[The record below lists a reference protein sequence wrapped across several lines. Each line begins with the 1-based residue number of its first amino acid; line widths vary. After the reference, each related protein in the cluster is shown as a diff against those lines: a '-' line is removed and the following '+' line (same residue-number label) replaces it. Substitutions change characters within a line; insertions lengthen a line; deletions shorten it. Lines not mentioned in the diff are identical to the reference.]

1 MAYCNEPAPLSA
13 AQNDRLIRFGA
24 IVKAELERS
33 GASVALI
40 ARSGLDLSRFG
51 QRYSHAGVSLKAG
64 PESPWAVRQLYFD
77 CDERRPRLFDQGMA
91 AFVLGGDEPTLGYV
105 SVLLLPPAPAAALE
119 STALDNRQALALLGR
134 EYSANAYPFSPRYQ
148 NCNQWVAELLAIA
161 WGPGHETGG
170 ATDERER
177 APAMLRC
184 RALLGSYPRSCK
196 RWVAELLATAWRP
209 AGAAGGEM
217 DGAADQRERAQAWLR
232 SEGYEATVFD
242 VGWRALMWA
251 GNFIPWVHGDDH
263 PAEDV
268 EQQIYR
274 VSMPTSIEA
283 FVRRKLPDSER
294 LEFCHTETQ
303 VVIRRGWEPI
313 AEGCQAGPGDRV
325 ISLE

>member
-1 MAYCNEPAPLSA
+1 MACALGTVVTTAHAGLAAYCNEPAPLSA

-33 GASVALI
+33 GDSVALI

-91 AFVLGGDEPTLGYV
+91 AFVLGGDEPSLGYV

-119 STALDNRQALALLGR
+119 RTALDNRQALALLGS
-134 EYSANAYPFSPRYQ
+134 EYSANAYPFSLRYQ
-148 NCNQWVAELLAIA
+148 NCNQWVAELLATA
-161 WGPGHETGG
+161 WGPANPTGGETGN
-170 ATDERER
+170 AD
-177 APAMLRC
+177 
-184 RALLGSYPRSCK
+184 
-196 RWVAELLATAWRP
+196 
-209 AGAAGGEM
+209 
-217 DGAADQRERAQAWLR
+217 DGRERAQNWLR
-232 SEGYEATVFD
+232 GEGFEPTVFD

-251 GNFIPWVHGDDH
+251 GAFIPWVHGDDH
-263 PAEDV
+263 PAEDT
-268 EQQIYR
+268 ERQIYR
-274 VSMPTSIEA
+274 VSMPASIET
-283 FVRRKLPDSER
+283 FVRRRLPGATR

-313 AEGCQAGPGDRV
+313 AEGCRAGEQDTV
-325 ISLE
+325 IALD

>member
-1 MAYCNEPAPLSA
+1 MTTLGTGDAHAGLVAYCNEPAPLSA

-33 GASVALI
+33 GTSVALI

-134 EYSANAYPFSPRYQ
+134 DYSANAYPFSPRYQ
-148 NCNQWVAELLAIA
+148 NCNQWVAELLATA
-161 WGPGHETGG
+161 WGPGG
-170 ATDERER
+170 ATR
-177 APAMLRC
+177 
-184 RALLGSYPRSCK
+184 
-196 RWVAELLATAWRP
+196 
-209 AGAAGGEM
+209 GEM
-217 DGAADQRERAQAWLR
+217 DGASDQRERAQAWLR
-232 SEGYEATVFD
+232 SEGYAATVFD

-251 GNFIPWVHGDDH
+251 GNFIPWVHADDH

-274 VSMPTSIEA
+274 VSMPASIEA
-283 FVRRKLPDSER
+283 FVRRKLPDATR
-294 LEFCHTETQ
+294 LEFCHTEAQ

-313 AEGCQAGPGDRV
+313 AEGCQAGMQDTV
-325 ISLE
+325 IALE

>member
-1 MAYCNEPAPLSA
+1 MACTLGTAGTTAHAALAAYCNEPAPLSA

-119 STALDNRQALALLGR
+119 RTALDNRQALALLGR

-161 WGPGHETGG
+161 WGTGGGMGDGTGGEPGH
-170 ATDERER
+170 
-177 APAMLRC
+177 
-184 RALLGSYPRSCK
+184 
-196 RWVAELLATAWRP
+196 ATA
-209 AGAAGGEM
+209 GASG
-217 DGAADQRERAQAWLR
+217 QRERAQAWL
-232 SEGYEATVFD
+232 SGEGYEATVFD

-251 GNFIPWVHGDDH
+251 GNLIPWVHGDDH
-263 PAEDV
+263 PAEDT

-274 VSMPTSIEA
+274 VSMPASIEA
-283 FVRRKLPDSER
+283 FVRRRLPGTTR
-294 LEFCHTETQ
+294 MEFCHTETQ
-303 VVIRRGWEPI
+303 VVIRRGWKPI
-313 AEGCQAGPGDRV
+313 ADGCRAGAQDTV
-325 ISLE
+325 ITLE

>member
-1 MAYCNEPAPLSA
+1 VACALTTLGNGAAHAGLVAYCDEPAPLSA

-64 PESPWAVRQLYFD
+64 PESPWAVRQLYFY

-91 AFVLGGDEPTLGYV
+91 AFVLGGDEPALGYV
-105 SVLLLPPAPAAALE
+105 SVLLLPPVPAAALE
-119 STALDNRQALALLGR
+119 RTALDNRQALALLGR

-148 NCNQWVAELLAIA
+148 NCNQWVAELLATA
-161 WGPGHETGG
+161 WGPDGSTGGETVGETGHDTPAAAG
-170 ATDERER
+170 ERER
-177 APAMLRC
+177 A
-184 RALLGSYPRSCK
+184 
-196 RWVAELLATAWRP
+196 
-209 AGAAGGEM
+209 
-217 DGAADQRERAQAWLR
+217 QQWLR

-242 VGWRALMWA
+242 VRWRALMWA
-251 GNFIPWVHGDDH
+251 GAFIPWVRGDDH

-268 EQQIYR
+268 GQQLYR
-274 VSMPTSIEA
+274 VSMPASIEA
-283 FVRRKLPDSER
+283 FVRRQLPDATR

-313 AEGCQAGPGDRV
+313 AEGCRAGAQDTV
-325 ISLE
+325 IALE

>member
-1 MAYCNEPAPLSA
+1 M
-13 AQNDRLIRFGA
+13 
-24 IVKAELERS
+24 
-33 GASVALI
+33 ALI

-51 QRYSHAGVSLKAG
+51 QRYSHAGVSLKTG
-64 PESPWAVRQLYFD
+64 PESPWAVRQLYLD

-91 AFVLGGDEPTLGYV
+91 AFVLGSEEPALGYV

-119 STALDNRQALALLGR
+119 RTALDNRQALALLGR

-148 NCNQWVAELLAIA
+148 NCNQWVAELLATA
-161 WGPGHETGG
+161 WGPGGATRGEAGGETGHDTPAAAG
-170 ATDERER
+170 ERERER
-177 APAMLRC
+177 A
-184 RALLGSYPRSCK
+184 
-196 RWVAELLATAWRP
+196 
-209 AGAAGGEM
+209 
-217 DGAADQRERAQAWLR
+217 QQWLR
-232 SEGYEATVFD
+232 SEGYEPTVFD

-251 GNFIPWVHGDDH
+251 GAFIPWVHGDDH

-283 FVRRKLPDSER
+283 FVRRKLPDATR
-294 LEFCHTETQ
+294 LEFCHTEAQ

-313 AEGCQAGPGDRV
+313 AEGCQAGPGDTV

>member
-1 MAYCNEPAPLSA
+1 
-13 AQNDRLIRFGA
+13 
-24 IVKAELERS
+24 
-33 GASVALI
+33 
-40 ARSGLDLSRFG
+40 
-51 QRYSHAGVSLKAG
+51 
-64 PESPWAVRQLYFD
+64 VRQLYFD

-148 NCNQWVAELLAIA
+148 NCNQWVAELLATA
-161 WGPGHETGG
+161 WGPGG
-170 ATDERER
+170 ATR
-177 APAMLRC
+177 A
-184 RALLGSYPRSCK
+184 
-196 RWVAELLATAWRP
+196 
-209 AGAAGGEM
+209 EM

-232 SEGYEATVFD
+232 GEGYEATVFD

>member
-40 ARSGLDLSRFG
+40 ARSGLDLGRFG

-91 AFVLGGDEPTLGYV
+91 AFVLGGNEPTLGYV

-119 STALDNRQALALLGR
+119 RTALDNRQALALLGR
-134 EYSANAYPFSPRYQ
+134 ELQRQRLPLQPALP
-148 NCNQWVAELLAIA
+148 ELQ
-161 WGPGHETGG
+161 PVGG
-170 ATDERER
+170 R
-177 APAMLRC
+177 
-184 RALLGSYPRSCK
+184 
-196 RWVAELLATAWRP
+196 
-209 AGAAGGEM
+209 AAGHRLGPRRRN
-217 DGAADQRERAQAWLR
+217 AAARRTVRPTQRERAQAWLQGR
-232 SEGYEATVFD
+232 RLRGHRLRRRLARAD
-242 VGWRALMWA
+242 VGRQPSSPGCTATTTRPKTSSSRSTASACRPRSRPSCGASCRA
-251 GNFIPWVHGDDH
+251 
-263 PAEDV
+263 
-268 EQQIYR
+268 
-274 VSMPTSIEA
+274 
-283 FVRRKLPDSER
+283 RRGWSSATPR
-294 LEFCHTETQ
+294 RQ

-313 AEGCQAGPGDRV
+313 AEGCQAGAQDTV